1 MSGRGSHVQPYL
13 RWGSLGLAVV
23 IAVAAMTSDADA
35 RSRRTRHHKAA
46 AASSYNPPTA
56 SIVVDGNSGKVL
68 QASNADAERH
78 PASLTKMMTL
88 YMLFERLDSGKV
100 KLTSEMP
107 VSAHAAAQA
116 PSKMGLKPGET
127 IKVETAIKAI
137 VTKSA
142 NDVAVVIGEYLGG
155 DEPTFGRMM
164 TAKARSLGM
173 MRTTYRNAS
182 GLPND
187 EQVTTA
193 RDQALLGRALQD
205 RFPIYFPF
213 FATRSFTFQCRTV
226 RGHNRLLGS
235 VDGVDGIKTGYI
247 RASGFNI
254 VTSVNRDNRHIVAV
268 VFGGR
273 TARARDGVVRNLIDD
288 TIKVAS
294 IRRTAPPVSEGTAG
308 AETKLPAKPP
318 APAAD
323 PREQAVAAAV
333 NAPEQGSTDP
343 IKPNAVKTLMVR
355 PGKTQLA
362 ALSELPPS
370 SRKMM
375 PPAHTASVSLIATVK
390 SELPPPPPGA
400 GPGVLGVMPARAEGG
415 TRVASTGDNVPVP
428 ASTSDSAAAKAR
440 SGWMIQVGA
449 FPEEKSAK
457 ERLSAAQT
465 KAKQQL
471 GEAAPFT
478 EKVAKG
484 SGALYRARFAG
495 LDKPQAEAAC
505 KHLKQSEIPCMLI
518 RN

>member
-1 MSGRGSHVQPYL
+1 MAGRGSHVQPYL

-56 SIVVDGNSGKVL
+56 SIVDDANSGKVL
-68 QASNADAERH
+68 QSRNADSERH
-78 PASLTKMMTL
+78 PASLTMMLTL
-88 YMLFERLDSGKV
+88 YMQFARLDSGKV
-100 KLTSEMP
+100 KLTSDMP

-116 PSKMGLKPGET
+116 PSMMGLKPGET

-187 EQVTTA
+187 EQVITA

-205 RFPIYFPF
+205 RFPNYFPY
-213 FATRSFTFQCRTV
+213 FATRSFTYQGRTV
-226 RGHNRLLGS
+226 RGHTRLLGS

-254 VTSVNRDNRHIVAV
+254 VTSVNRDNRHIVAG

-294 IRRTAPPVSEGTAG
+294 IRRTAPPVS
-308 AETKLPAKPP
+308 
-318 APAAD
+318 
-323 PREQAVAAAV
+323 
-333 NAPEQGSTDP
+333 
-343 IKPNAVKTLMVR
+343 
-355 PGKTQLA
+355 
-362 ALSELPPS
+362 
-370 SRKMM
+370 
-375 PPAHTASVSLIATVK
+375 
-390 SELPPPPPGA
+390 
-400 GPGVLGVMPARAEGG
+400 
-415 TRVASTGDNVPVP
+415 
-428 ASTSDSAAAKAR
+428 
-440 SGWMIQVGA
+440 
-449 FPEEKSAK
+449 
-457 ERLSAAQT
+457 
-465 KAKQQL
+465 
-471 GEAAPFT
+471 
-478 EKVAKG
+478 
-484 SGALYRARFAG
+484 
-495 LDKPQAEAAC
+495 
-505 KHLKQSEIPCMLI
+505 
-518 RN
+518 

>member
-1 MSGRGSHVQPYL
+1 MSGRESHVQPL
-13 RWGSLGLAVV
+13 VRWGSLGLAVLITV
-23 IAVAAMTSDADA
+23 VAMTGDADA
-35 RSRRTRHHKAA
+35 RSRRARHHAKASA
-46 AASSYNPPTA
+46 TNSYNPPSA

-68 QASNADAERH
+68 QASNADAPRH

-88 YMLFERLDSGKV
+88 YLLFERLDSGKV

-116 PSKMGLKPGET
+116 PSKMGLKPGDT
-127 IKVETAIKAI
+127 IQVENAIKAI

-155 DEPTFGRMM
+155 DEPSFGRMM

-173 MRTTYRNAS
+173 AQTTYRNAS

-187 EQVTTA
+187 EQITTA

-205 RFPIYFPF
+205 RFPNYFGYF
-213 FATRSFTFQCRTV
+213 NTRAFTFRGHTV

-273 TARARDGVVRNLIDD
+273 TARARDAQVRNLIDD
-288 TIKVAS
+288 TIKVAAV
-294 IRRTAPPVSEGTAG
+294 RRTAPPAGEGTAV

-323 PREQAVAAAV
+323 PREEPVAVSA
-333 NAPEQGSTDP
+333 NAPEPGSTDP

-355 PGKTQLA
+355 P
-362 ALSELPPS
+362 
-370 SRKMM
+370 
-375 PPAHTASVSLIATVK
+375 
-390 SELPPPPPGA
+390 
-400 GPGVLGVMPARAEGG
+400 
-415 TRVASTGDNVPVP
+415 
-428 ASTSDSAAAKAR
+428 AAAR
-440 SGWMIQVGA
+440 
-449 FPEEKSAK
+449 
-457 ERLSAAQT
+457 
-465 KAKQQL
+465 
-471 GEAAPFT
+471 
-478 EKVAKG
+478 
-484 SGALYRARFAG
+484 
-495 LDKPQAEAAC
+495 
-505 KHLKQSEIPCMLI
+505 
-518 RN
+518 